1 MKKIAIVGSRNMS
14 RYGKEVIV
22 DLMPKLN
29 GCEVIT
35 ISVGGCN
42 REIMKYKNVKVFA
55 GDNFEKL
62 NEEVAN
68 YADCLLIIE
77 GGPKSGTILL
87 AEKFVEKNKL
97 VYCVPGR
104 ITDDGSYA
112 PNWLIAQG
120 AIPLISVNS
129 LTEGDMIDDNG

>member
-1 MKKIAIVGSRNMS
+1 MS
-14 RYGKEVIV
+14 RYGKEVI
-22 DLMPKLN
+22 DNLLPKLDDS
-29 GCEVIT
+29 EVIT
-35 ISVGGCN
+35 INVGGCN
-42 REIMKYKNVKVFA
+42 REIMKYKNVKVFS
-55 GDNFEKL
+55 GENFEKL

-68 YADCLLIIE
+68 YADCLVIIE
-77 GGPKSGTILL
+77 GSLKSGTILL

-104 ITDDGSYA
+104 ITDDSSYA

-120 AIPLISVNS
+120 AIPLVSWES